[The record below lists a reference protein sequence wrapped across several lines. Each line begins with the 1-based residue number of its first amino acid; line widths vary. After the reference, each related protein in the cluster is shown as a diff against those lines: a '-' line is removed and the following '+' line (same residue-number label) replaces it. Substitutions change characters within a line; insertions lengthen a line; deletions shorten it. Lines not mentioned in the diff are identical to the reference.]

1 MHIPDPVLITI
12 EAATLLAG
20 LILLVRGVR
29 TERWQATISGALLG
43 ALPGLLLL
51 TSGDFRAFAN
61 GVFGPLNLVEIGLL
75 IALLGGVAGWRL
87 GPSSGPAIAFLA
99 AGIAGGALAALPGGM
114 FLSRQSTAVLAVVG
128 FFLFGFSG
136 KKVAPI
142 AAAVNGALLLWLG
155 GVAVLERWW
164 PEAAREVAAN
174 RGWTLAALAGLA
186 AVGAVMQQGGRSKG
200 SAGAPKRAPA
210 QAAA

>member
-1 MHIPDPVLITI
+1 MHIPDPVLSVI

-20 LILLVRGVR
+20 LVLLVRGAR

-87 GPSSGPAIAFLA
+87 GPSSGPAIGFLA

-114 FLSRQSTAVLAVVG
+114 FLSRQSTAVIAVIC

-136 KKVAPI
+136 KKVATI
-142 AAAVNGALLLWLG
+142 ASAVNGALLVWLG
-155 GVAVLERWW
+155 GAAVLARWW
-164 PEAAREVAAN
+164 PEAARAIAAN

-186 AVGAVMQQGGRSKG
+186 TVGAVLQGGRSKG
-200 SAGAPKRAPA
+200 SAVSPRRAQA